1 MAIVNSMPG
10 ENIDPVATPDTPP
23 APESAPEPAPAE
35 PAAPAEPVLYE
46 TPDGRKVDAET
57 LQREWKENF
66 LPDYTRKSQKL
77 AEIER
82 ASQPKDQDVPDWAK
96 PDYVPRSYA
105 EVIEIAKQEALA
117 DLQRRNEAEQQH
129 RAQVAAQVDSQ
140 LAEIKAADPKLDENA
155 LFLHATKYG
164 FRDLKLAHENYKT
177 MRDAVAQAEARAVAN
192 IQSRGNTPVAVPAG
206 SPPPSGDTVDPGI
219 VKQFGSAREYLASL
233 KS

>member
-1 MAIVNSMPG
+1 MEPELTPAM
-10 ENIDPVATPDTPP
+10 EPVEPAVDP
-23 APESAPEPAPAE
+23 APEATPTEPVVDTPVVT
-35 PAAPAEPVLYE
+35 PSEPVLYE

-66 LPDYTRKSQKL
+66 LPDYTRKSQEL
-77 AEIER
+77 AEIKR
-82 ASQPKDQDVPDWAK
+82 ASQPKDDNVPEWAR
-96 PDYVPRSYA
+96 PDYVPKSYA

-117 DLQRRNEAEQQH
+117 DLERRSAAEQEH
-129 RAQVAAQVDSQ
+129 RAQIAAQVDNQ
-140 LAEIKAADPKLDENA
+140 LAELKTADPKLDENA

-177 MRDAVAQAEARAVAN
+177 MRDAVAQAEARAIAN
-192 IQSRGNTPVAVPAG
+192 LQARGQTPVAIPAG
-206 SPPPSGDTVDPGI
+206 TPPPSGDAVDPNV